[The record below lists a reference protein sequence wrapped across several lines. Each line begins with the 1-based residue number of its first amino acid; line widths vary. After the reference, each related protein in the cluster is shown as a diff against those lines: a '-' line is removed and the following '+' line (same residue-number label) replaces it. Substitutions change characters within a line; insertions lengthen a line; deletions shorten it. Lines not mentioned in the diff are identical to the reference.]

1 MRNIGRTV
9 QSSIYRNGV
18 YGDRPVVPTS
28 PDALADAARRRMT
41 STAWSYVAGGAGAQ
55 RTVEAN
61 QEAFGRYRIVPRQLV
76 DVGQRSLA
84 TTLLGRELPAPVL
97 FGPVGALELA
107 VQHQRGRVFSGVS
120 RGGRAGAPR
129 NAEPALARAARDLGL
144 PVVISSQASTPMED
158 TAAVLGDSPRW
169 FQLYWSSDD
178 AVVASFVA
186 RAEASGCEAIVVTLD
201 THVLGWRTQ
210 DLDRGY
216 LPFARAEGIAQY
228 LSDPEFQRLV
238 EARVRG
244 AESGSASGSATGSAS
259 SSTPGSASGSA
270 SGTAGETTASHRPT
284 LAAVRA
290 LLSMARHHPGRTLR
304 NLTAPHTRAA
314 VETFLDVFSRST
326 LTWSDLAWLRER
338 TTLPILV
345 KGIQHPDDARAALD
359 HGADGIIVSNHG
371 GRQIDNAVASLDALG
386 PVVDAV
392 RAHQGGAGEVGAH
405 GTDQGIDGA
414 GTTRARVPV
423 LFDSGIR
430 TGADVFT
437 ALALGADAVLLG
449 RPWVY
454 GLALAGAD
462 GVRAVAEHVLAELD
476 ITMALA
482 GVSSTEQIGRHN
494 LAS

>member
-1 MRNIGRTV
+1 MPTNGGINIGRTV
-9 QSSIYRNGV
+9 QSAIYRDGV
-18 YGDRPVVPTS
+18 YGRRPAVPTD
-28 PDALADAARRRMT
+28 PDALAAAARRRMT
-41 STAWSYVAGGAGAQ
+41 RTGWSYVAGGAGAQ
-55 RTVEAN
+55 RTVAAN
-61 QEAFGRYRIVPRQLV
+61 REAFGRYRIVPRQMV

-107 VQHQRGRVFSGVS
+107 VQHQRG
-120 RGGRAGAPR
+120 GRAAAPR

-158 TAAVLGDSPRW
+158 TAAALGDSPRW

-178 AVVASFVA
+178 ALVESFVS

-201 THVLGWRTQ
+201 THVLGWRTA
-210 DLDRGY
+210 DLDLGY

-228 LSDPEFQRLV
+228 LSDPVFRALV
-238 EARVRG
+238 EARVQ
-244 AESGSASGSATGSAS
+244 ASAAS
-259 SSTPGSASGSA
+259 SESAPA
-270 SGTAGETTASHRPT
+270 NRPT
-284 LAAVRA
+284 VAAVRS
-290 LLSMARHHPGRTLR
+290 LLSMARHHPGPTLR
-304 NLTAPHTRAA
+304 NLTQPHARAA
-314 VETFLDVFSRST
+314 VETFLEVFSRST
-326 LTWSDLAWLRER
+326 LTWADLARLRER

-359 HGADGIIVSNHG
+359 HGADGIVVSNHG
-371 GRQIDNAVASLDALG
+371 GRQIDNAVASIDALG

-392 RAHQGGAGEVGAH
+392 RKWSGASGSE
-405 GTDQGIDGA
+405 TA
-414 GTTRARVPV
+414 GSVPGSVPV
-423 LFDSGIR
+423 LFDSGVR

-476 ITMALA
+476 LTMALA
-482 GVSSTEQIGRHN
+482 GVSGTDQIGRHN
-494 LAS
+494 LAL

>member
-1 MRNIGRTV
+1 MSAMRNIGRTV

-18 YGDRPVVPTS
+18 YGRRPRVPTS

-41 STAWSYVAGGAGAQ
+41 RTAWSYVAGGAGAQ
-55 RTVEAN
+55 RTVDAN
-61 QEAFGRYRIVPRQLV
+61 RDAFGRYRTVPRQMV
-76 DVGQRSLA
+76 DVGERSLA
-84 TTLLGRELPAPVL
+84 TTLLGRDLPAPVL
-97 FGPVGALELA
+97 FGPVGALEVA
-107 VQHQRGRVFSGVS
+107 VQHQLG
-120 RGGRAGAPR
+120 RGGRAAAPR
-129 NAEPALARAARDLGL
+129 NAEPALARAARHLGL

-158 TAAVLGDSPRW
+158 TAAALGDSPRW

-178 AVVASFVA
+178 ALVESFVA
-186 RAEASGCEAIVVTLD
+186 RAEASGCEALVVTLD
-201 THVLGWRTQ
+201 THVLGWRTH
-210 DLDRGY
+210 DLDLGY

-228 LSDPEFQRLV
+228 LSDPVFQALV

-244 AESGSASGSATGSAS
+244 AG
-259 SSTPGSASGSA
+259 P
-270 SGTAGETTASHRPT
+270 AGETAPSNRPT
-284 LAAVRA
+284 LAAVRS
-290 LLSMARHHPGRTLR
+290 LLSMARHHPGPTLR
-304 NLTAPHTRAA
+304 NLTQPYARAS

-326 LTWSDLAWLRER
+326 LTWADLARLRER
-338 TTLPILV
+338 TTLPVLV

-371 GRQIDNAVASLDALG
+371 GRQIDNAVASLDTLA

-392 RAHQGGAGEVGAH
+392 RQHPRAGAG
-405 GTDQGIDGA
+405 
-414 GTTRARVPV
+414 VPV

-462 GVRAVAEHVLAELD
+462 GVRAVTEHILAELD

-482 GVSSTEQIGRHN
+482 GVSDTGQIGRHN
-494 LAS
+494 LAV

>member
-9 QSSIYRNGV
+9 QSSIYSNGV
-18 YGDRPVVPTS
+18 YGRRPTVPTS

-41 STAWSYVAGGAGAQ
+41 RTAWSYVAGGAGAQ
-55 RTVEAN
+55 RTVDAN
-61 QEAFGRYRIVPRQLV
+61 REAFGRYRTVPRQMV
-76 DVGQRSLA
+76 DVGERSLA
-84 TTLLGRELPAPVL
+84 TTLLGRDLPAPVL
-97 FGPVGALELA
+97 FGPVGALEVA
-107 VQHQRGRVFSGVS
+107 VQHRLG
-120 RGGRAGAPR
+120 RGGRAAAPR
-129 NAEPALARAARDLGL
+129 NAEPALACAARHLGL
-144 PVVISSQASTPMED
+144 PVVISTQASTPMED
-158 TAAVLGDSPRW
+158 TAAALGDSPRW

-178 AVVASFVA
+178 ALVESFVA

-210 DLDRGY
+210 DLDLGY

-228 LSDPEFQRLV
+228 LSDPVFRALV

-244 AESGSASGSATGSAS
+244 AAA
-259 SSTPGSASGSA
+259 
-270 SGTAGETTASHRPT
+270 AGEAAPSNRPT
-284 LAAVRA
+284 PAAVRA
-290 LLSMARHHPGRTLR
+290 LLSMARHHSGPTLR
-304 NLTAPHTRAA
+304 NLTQPYARAS

-326 LTWSDLAWLRER
+326 LTWADLAWLRER

-371 GRQIDNAVASLDALG
+371 GRQIDNAVASLDTLA

-392 RAHQGGAGEVGAH
+392 RQHPGSG
-405 GTDQGIDGA
+405 
-414 GTTRARVPV
+414 VPV

-462 GVRAVAEHVLAELD
+462 GVRAVTEHILAELD

-482 GVSSTEQIGRHN
+482 GVSDTGQIGRHN
-494 LAS
+494 LAV

>member
-18 YGDRPVVPTS
+18 YGHRPVVPTS

-41 STAWSYVAGGAGAQ
+41 RAAWSYVAGGAGAQ
-55 RTVEAN
+55 RTVTAN
-61 QEAFGRYRIVPRQLV
+61 REAFGRYPIVPRQMV
-76 DVGQRSLA
+76 DVGERSLA
-84 TTLLGRELPAPVL
+84 TTLLGRDLPAPLL
-97 FGPVGALELA
+97 FAPVGALELA
-107 VQHQRGRVFSGVS
+107 VQHQLA
-120 RGGRAGAPR
+120 RGGRGAAPR
-129 NAEPALARAARDLGL
+129 NAEPVLARAARDLGL

-158 TAAVLGDSPRW
+158 TAATLGGSPRW

-178 AVVASFVA
+178 ALVESFIT
-186 RAEASGCEAIVVTLD
+186 RAETSGCEALVVTLD
-201 THVLGWRTQ
+201 THVLGWRTM
-210 DLDRGY
+210 DLDLGY

-228 LSDPEFQRLV
+228 LSDPAFQQLV
-238 EARVRG
+238 EARARG
-244 AESGSASGSATGSAS
+244 AAPSAPGTSA
-259 SSTPGSASGSA
+259 
-270 SGTAGETTASHRPT
+270 RPT
-284 LAAVRA
+284 VAAVHS
-290 LLSMARHHPGRTLR
+290 LLSMAAHHPGPTLR
-304 NLTAPHTRAA
+304 NLTQPYARAA

-326 LTWSDLAWLRER
+326 LTWADLAWLRER

-371 GRQIDNAVASLDALG
+371 GRQVDNAVASLDTLG

-392 RAHQGGAGEVGAH
+392 RAHPGAGPRTGA
-405 GTDQGIDGA
+405 T
-414 GTTRARVPV
+414 VPV

-462 GVRAVAEHVLAELD
+462 GVRAVTEHVLAELD
-476 ITMALA
+476 LTMALA
-482 GVSSTEQIGRHN
+482 GVAETGQIGRHN
-494 LAS
+494 LAVGGWSVWDRDRPSTHDSRDAGRLRP